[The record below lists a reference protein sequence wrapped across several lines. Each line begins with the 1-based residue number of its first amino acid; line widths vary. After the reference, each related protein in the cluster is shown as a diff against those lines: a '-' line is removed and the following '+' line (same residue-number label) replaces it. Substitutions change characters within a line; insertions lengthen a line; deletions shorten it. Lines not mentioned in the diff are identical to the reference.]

1 MQDVKH
7 SKPLTI
13 RPLVLLSS
21 IAAFLVVYLGGIL
34 RGQSLLWVAVSSA
47 SALVLMLIA
56 GLVIERLLV
65 SPSEAEDA
73 AAIYERSP
81 ARSDQRETS

>member
-1 MQDVKH
+1 MQDAKH

-56 GLVIERLLV
+56 GLVIERLLA
-65 SPSEAEDA
+65 SPSEADEA

>member
-1 MQDVKH
+1 MQDAKH

-56 GLVIERLLV
+56 GLVIERLL
-65 SPSEAEDA
+65 SSSSEPEEA

-81 ARSDQRETS
+81 ASSDQREIS

>member
-1 MQDVKH
+1 MQDAKQ

-13 RPLVLLSS
+13 RPLILLSS
-21 IAAFLVVYLGGIL
+21 IAAFLAVYLGGIL
-34 RGQSLLWVAVSSA
+34 RGQSLIWVAVSSA

-56 GLVIERLLV
+56 GLIIERLLA
-65 SPSEAEDA
+65 SSSEPEEA

-81 ARSDQRETS
+81 ARSEQRETS

>member
-1 MQDVKH
+1 MQDAKH

-34 RGQSLLWVAVSSA
+34 RGQSLLWIAVSSA
-47 SALVLMLIA
+47 SALVLMLLA
-56 GLVIERLLV
+56 GLVIERLLA
-65 SPSEAEDA
+65 SPSEAEEA

-81 ARSDQRETS
+81 ASSDQREIS